1 MSEVSPDGSAVRTEL
16 LQDGTFDRDPSS
28 WRWIGTHRHSQ
39 IIDDP
44 LAPGSGNRVLRLVAT
59 GAAGHMHN
67 HLETTLTTSVQN
79 GRTYQI
85 SYRACWVQGSN
96 QLNTRLYFDR
106 VARTTEIPMSS
117 AILGTPGLP
126 NAAQANSPSPHV
138 FDVRHSPLVPQPH
151 DPVVIS
157 AAVQAA
163 SPGLQLAC
171 HLEVSIG
178 GETLSD
184 VPMMPAADG
193 RFEASV
199 PAQPDGTVISFR
211 LVASTSAGSTTTFP
225 EREILAPSAL
235 YRVGPSVGASEAKPS
250 VHVILT
256 EETNRW
262 FLAPENR
269 MSNDHV
275 AGTVIFGS
283 EVFYN
288 VGVRGKGSERGRV
301 TDERLGFALYF
312 DPTQPLLG
320 AYHSAML
327 DRSEGQRTGQR
338 EWLLN
343 QAMAR
348 AGSVSTEYNDLV
360 HVVAPQ
366 PEHSG
371 SAELQLAR
379 FGNTMLDRQFEN
391 GGDGQLYEFELIY
404 YPRTTK
410 QGTGTLPPPPPR
422 SSSRRR
428 RGGRGGGG
436 PDGASE

>member
-178 GETLSD
+178 GEALPD

-199 PAQPDGTVISFR
+199 PCVSHESVIGPTFFR
-211 LVASTSAGSTTTFP
+211 P
-225 EREILAPSAL
+225 
-235 YRVGPSVGASEAKPS
+235 
-250 VHVILT
+250 
-256 EETNRW
+256 
-262 FLAPENR
+262 FLAHFTSFFPHFFAVFAFLSPR
-269 MSNDHV
+269 FQKP
-275 AGTVIFGS
+275 APRPRKTVRNGRETVGKRGS
-283 EVFYN
+283 KTVSSQTH
-288 VGVRGKGSERGRV
+288 GSR
-301 TDERLGFALYF
+301 DPLAL
-312 DPTQPLLG
+312 
-320 AYHSAML
+320 
-327 DRSEGQRTGQR
+327 
-338 EWLLN
+338 
-343 QAMAR
+343 MAK
-348 AGSVSTEYNDLV
+348 V
-360 HVVAPQ
+360 
-366 PEHSG
+366 
-371 SAELQLAR
+371 
-379 FGNTMLDRQFEN
+379 
-391 GGDGQLYEFELIY
+391 
-404 YPRTTK
+404 
-410 QGTGTLPPPPPR
+410 
-422 SSSRRR
+422 
-428 RGGRGGGG
+428 
-436 PDGASE
+436 